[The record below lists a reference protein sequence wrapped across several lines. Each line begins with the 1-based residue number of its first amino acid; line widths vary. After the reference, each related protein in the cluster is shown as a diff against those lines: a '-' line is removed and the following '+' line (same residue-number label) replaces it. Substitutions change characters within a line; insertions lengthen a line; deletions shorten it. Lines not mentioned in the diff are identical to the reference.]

1 MTYTPEAT
9 PQALA
14 ESRQY
19 EVRKLS
25 EGVFRVSGKA
35 AERLTLTTDLDTQ
48 SGMQYLMARLRGL
61 GVVAALEEKGAR
73 LGDRV
78 RLGEVEL
85 RWMMPLKERPK
96 RRTAGQRKAN
106 AKRML
111 YRRRARRR
119 QAANRCTC
127 RLYPDSRREARRSRR
142 RITRSR
148 GR

>member
-1 MTYTPEAT
+1 VRYSPEAT
-9 PQALA
+9 SQALA

-25 EGVFRVSGKA
+25 EGVFRVTGKA

-48 SGMQYLMARLRGL
+48 SGMRYLMSRLRGL

-73 LGDRV
+73 MGDRV

-96 RRTAGQRKAN
+96 RRTASQRKAN

-111 YRRRARRR
+111 
-119 QAANRCTC
+119 
-127 RLYPDSRREARRSRR
+127 
-142 RITRSR
+142 
-148 GR
+148 